1 MCEEASLTKPSAA
14 PPVAAIYK
22 TWTLSPISAFNARM
36 VLICPVLERVTFEKG
51 QPICAVLLYIHSR
64 YKETQCQLYVLPKAP
79 CGTATC
85 SFPLLMLALLYNMHS
100 CMPWRI
106 RYTQRSGLAL
116 LSSSCPAL
124 QQTCSLLAAHAYCAS
139 LCSFRQVIWLECDSK
154 VPFWHSY
161 NQSVFNS
168 FRQVIW
174 LECESKVSYL
184 GPGTQ
189 KTILSP
195 VSNALH

>member
-36 VLICPVLERVTFEKG
+36 VLICPVLERVTFEKC

-124 QQTCSLLAAHAYCAS
+124 QQTYSLLAAHAYCAL
-139 LCSFRQVIWLECDSK
+139 LCTPRYTENHINTAFIILPCTATNLFLACCSCLLCFAVL
-154 VPFWHSY
+154 
-161 NQSVFNS
+161 
-168 FRQVIW
+168 
-174 LECESKVSYL
+174 VSSSHL
-184 GPGTQ
+184 
-189 KTILSP
+189 
-195 VSNALH
+195 A